1 MIIITGELVDP
12 SALYGNLGTS
22 GAGSV
27 LFHYAVVKS
36 QAGDRPS
43 DGIRFERAGDMEAE
57 LSAIE
62 SEMRHR
68 WNLEDVLLVRRLGV
82 LDVGDII
89 SLVAVSSPASL
100 DAFEACRHGLERL
113 KTMKTLKKTERI
125 TNRERS

>member
-1 MIIITGELVDP
+1 MIIVTAEPVDP
-12 SALYGNLGTS
+12 STVFEKLKKS
-22 GAGSV
+22 EAGSV
-27 LFHYAVVKS
+27 LFHYALVKRR
-36 QAGDRPS
+36 AGDRS
-43 DGIRFERAGDMEAE
+43 TEGIHFERAGDMEAE

-62 SEMRHR
+62 SEMKAR
-68 WNLEDVLLVRRLGV
+68 WSLEDVLLVRRLGV